1 MSESAQTA
9 EGVLMLLLDAL
20 EAARRRKESMPKQE
34 AADEADSEVE
44 VLRDLTVLE
53 DEGGAT

>member
-1 MSESAQTA
+1 
-9 EGVLMLLLDAL
+9 MLLLDAL